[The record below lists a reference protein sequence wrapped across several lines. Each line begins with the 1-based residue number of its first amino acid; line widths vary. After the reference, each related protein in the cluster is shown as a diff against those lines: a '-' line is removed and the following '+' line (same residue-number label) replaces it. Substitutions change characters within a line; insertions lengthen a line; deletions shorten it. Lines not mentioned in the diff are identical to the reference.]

1 MASAKA
7 YKDAGL
13 SARLA
18 DRYYRP
24 AQDSDPTF
32 VGDVERISG
41 TEAHIC
47 YQCGT
52 CTGSCPS
59 APRSSYRIRNF
70 MRRTN
75 LGLKELSLN
84 DPDLW
89 LCTTCYTCSDRCPRD
104 LIPTDVIMAMRNMAA
119 AQGILPKNML
129 GTVNFIYQTG
139 HGVPNSDG
147 NRAARVKLGL
157 EPEPETTS
165 KYPEYLPAIRKILE
179 AYGTKQLADKVL
191 AEGQ

>member
-7 YKDAGL
+7 YKDAAL
-13 SARLA
+13 SKRLA
-18 DRYYRP
+18 DRSYRP
-24 AQDSDPTF
+24 ALDSDPTF

-41 TEAHIC
+41 TTAHLC

-75 LGLKELSLN
+75 LGLKEVSLN

>member
-1 MASAKA
+1 MASAKS
-7 YKDAGL
+7 YKDASL

-24 AQDSDPTF
+24 AQDADPTF
-32 VGDVERISG
+32 VGDVEKISG

-70 MRRTN
+70 MRRAN
-75 LGLKELSLN
+75 LGLKDVSLT

-119 AQGILPKNML
+119 QRGIVPKNFL

-139 HGVPNSDG
+139 HGVPNSDA
-147 NRAARVKLGL
+147 NRSARIKLGL
-157 EPEPETTS
+157 EPEPETTC

-191 AEGQ
+191 SEGQ

>member
-32 VGDVERISG
+32 VRDVEKISG
-41 TEAHIC
+41 TVAHIC

-70 MRRTN
+70 MRRVN
-75 LGLKELSLN
+75 LGLKEISLT

-119 AQGILPKNML
+119 LRGIVPKNFL

-139 HGVPNSDG
+139 HGVPNSDA

-157 EPEPETTS
+157 ESEPETTG

>member
-7 YKDAGL
+7 YKDAAL
-13 SARLA
+13 AARLA

-24 AQDSDPTF
+24 AQDADPTF
-32 VGDVERISG
+32 VGEVEKISG

-70 MRRTN
+70 MRRAN
-75 LGLKELSLN
+75 LGLKDMSLN

-119 AQGILPKNML
+119 KQGILPKNML

-139 HGVPNSDG
+139 HGVPNSDA
-147 NRAARVKLGL
+147 NRVARVKLGL

-191 AEGQ
+191 SEGQ

>member
-1 MASAKA
+1 MASAKS
-7 YKDAGL
+7 YKDASL

-18 DRYYRP
+18 DRHYRP
-24 AQDSDPTF
+24 AQDADPTF
-32 VGDVERISG
+32 VGDVEKISG

-70 MRRTN
+70 MRRAN
-75 LGLKELSLN
+75 LGLKDVSLN

-119 AQGILPKNML
+119 KQGILPKNML

-139 HGVPNSDG
+139 HGVPNSDA
-147 NRAARVKLGL
+147 NRAARIKLGL
-157 EPEPETTS
+157 EPEPETTC

-191 AEGQ
+191 SEGQ

>member
-1 MASAKA
+1 MTSAKS
-7 YKDAGL
+7 YKDAAL
-13 SARLA
+13 AARLA

-24 AQDSDPTF
+24 AEDSDPTF
-32 VGDVERISG
+32 TSEVEKISG

-47 YQCGT
+47 YQRGT

-59 APRSSYRIRNF
+59 APRSAYRIRNF
-70 MRRTN
+70 MRRVN
-75 LGLKELSLN
+75 LGMRDVCLN

-89 LCTTCYTCSDRCPRD
+89 LCTTCYTCSDRCPRN
-104 LIPTDVIMAMRNMAA
+104 LVPTDVIMAMRNLA
-119 AQGILPKNML
+119 AQQGIIPKNAL

-139 HGVPNSDG
+139 HGVPNSDA

-157 EPEPETTS
+157 EAEPETTC
-165 KYPEYLPAIRKILE
+165 KYPEYIPAIRKILE

-191 AEGQ
+191 EGGQ

>member
-1 MASAKA
+1 MASAKS
-7 YKDAGL
+7 YKDASL

-32 VGDVERISG
+32 VGDVETISG

-70 MRRTN
+70 MRRAN
-75 LGLKELSLN
+75 LGLKDVSLT

-119 AQGILPKNML
+119 QRGIVPKNFL

-139 HGVPNSDG
+139 HGVPNSDA
-147 NRAARVKLGL
+147 NRSARIKLGL
-157 EPEPETTS
+157 EPEPETTC

-179 AYGTKQLADKVL
+179 AYGIKQLADKVL
-191 AEGQ
+191 SEGQ

>member
-1 MASAKA
+1 
-7 YKDAGL
+7 
-13 SARLA
+13 
-18 DRYYRP
+18 
-24 AQDSDPTF
+24 
-32 VGDVERISG
+32 
-41 TEAHIC
+41 
-47 YQCGT
+47 
-52 CTGSCPS
+52 
-59 APRSSYRIRNF
+59 
-70 MRRTN
+70 MRRAN
-75 LGLKELSLN
+75 LGVKDVSLN

-119 AQGILPKNML
+119 SQGILPKNML

-139 HGVPNSDG
+139 HGVPNSDA

>member
-7 YKDAGL
+7 YKDASL

-32 VGDVERISG
+32 VGDVESISG
-41 TEAHIC
+41 TEANIC

-75 LGLKELSLN
+75 LGLKEVSLT

-119 AQGILPKNML
+119 QRGIVPKNFL

-139 HGVPNSDG
+139 HGVPNSDA
-147 NRAARVKLGL
+147 NRAARIQLGL
-157 EPEPETTS
+157 EP
-165 KYPEYLPAIRKILE
+165 
-179 AYGTKQLADKVL
+179 
-191 AEGQ
+191 

>member
-1 MASAKA
+1 MASAKS

-24 AQDSDPTF
+24 AQDADPTF
-32 VGDVERISG
+32 VGDVEKISG

-47 YQCGT
+47 YQFGT

-70 MRRTN
+70 MRRAN
-75 LGLKELSLN
+75 LGLKEVSLT

-119 AQGILPKNML
+119 QRGIVPKNFL

-139 HGVPNSDG
+139 HGVPNSDA

-157 EPEPETTS
+157 EPEPETTC

-191 AEGQ
+191 SEGQ

>member
-1 MASAKA
+1 MASAKS

-24 AQDSDPTF
+24 AHDADPTF
-32 VGDVERISG
+32 VGDVEKISG

-70 MRRTN
+70 MRRAN
-75 LGLKELSLN
+75 LGLKEVSLT

-119 AQGILPKNML
+119 QSGIIPKNFL

-139 HGVPNSDG
+139 HGVPNNDA

-157 EPEPETTS
+157 EPEPETTC
-165 KYPEYLPAIRKILE
+165 KYPEYMPTIRKILE

-191 AEGQ
+191 SEGQ

>member
-1 MASAKA
+1 MTSAKS
-7 YKDAGL
+7 YNDAAL
-13 SARLA
+13 AARLA

-24 AQDSDPTF
+24 AEDSDPTF
-32 VGDVERISG
+32 TSEVEKISG

-59 APRSSYRIRNF
+59 APRSAYRIRNF
-70 MRRTN
+70 MRRVN
-75 LGLKELSLN
+75 LGMRDVCLN

-89 LCTTCYTCSDRCPRD
+89 LCTTCYTCSDRCPRN
-104 LIPTDVIMAMRNMAA
+104 LVPTDVIMAMRNLA
-119 AQGILPKNML
+119 AQQGIIPKNAL

-139 HGVPNSDG
+139 HGVPNSDA

-157 EPEPETTS
+157 EAEPETTC
-165 KYPEYLPAIRKILE
+165 KYPEYIPAIRKILE

-191 AEGQ
+191 EGGQ

>member
-1 MASAKA
+1 MTSAKA
-7 YKDAGL
+7 YKDAAL
-13 SARLA
+13 AQRLA

-24 AQDSDPTF
+24 AEDADPTF
-32 VGDVERISG
+32 TAEVEKRSG
-41 TEAHIC
+41 TVAHIC

-59 APRSSYRIRNF
+59 APRSTYRIRNF

-75 LGLKELSLN
+75 LGLKTVSLN

-119 AQGILPKNML
+119 AQGIVPKNFL
-129 GTVNFIYQTG
+129 GTVKFIYDTG
-139 HGVPNSDG
+139 HGVPNSDA

-157 EPEPETTS
+157 EADPETTH

>member
-1 MASAKA
+1 MASAKS
-7 YKDAGL
+7 YKDASL

-18 DRYYRP
+18 DRHYRP
-24 AQDSDPTF
+24 AQDADPTF
-32 VGDVERISG
+32 VGDVEKISG

-70 MRRTN
+70 MRRAN
-75 LGLKELSLN
+75 LGLKDVSLN

-119 AQGILPKNML
+119 KQGILPKNML

-139 HGVPNSDG
+139 HGVPNSDA

-157 EPEPETTS
+157 EPEPETTC

-191 AEGQ
+191 SEGQ

>member
-1 MASAKA
+1 MASAKS
-7 YKDAGL
+7 YKDASL

-24 AQDSDPTF
+24 AQDADPTF
-32 VGDVERISG
+32 VGDVETISG

-70 MRRTN
+70 MRRAN
-75 LGLKELSLN
+75 LGLKDVSLT

-119 AQGILPKNML
+119 QRGIVPKNFL

-139 HGVPNSDG
+139 HGVPNSDA
-147 NRAARVKLGL
+147 NRSARIKLGL
-157 EPEPETTS
+157 EPEPETTC

-191 AEGQ
+191 SEGQ

>member
-1 MASAKA
+1 MASTKA

-13 SARLA
+13 SARLE

-75 LGLKELSLN
+75 LGLKE
-84 DPDLW
+84 
-89 LCTTCYTCSDRCPRD
+89 
-104 LIPTDVIMAMRNMAA
+104 V
-119 AQGILPKNML
+119 
-129 GTVNFIYQTG
+129 
-139 HGVPNSDG
+139 
-147 NRAARVKLGL
+147 
-157 EPEPETTS
+157 
-165 KYPEYLPAIRKILE
+165 
-179 AYGTKQLADKVL
+179 
-191 AEGQ
+191 

>member
-1 MASAKA
+1 MASAKS
-7 YKDAGL
+7 YKDASL

-24 AQDSDPTF
+24 AQDADPTF
-32 VGDVERISG
+32 VGEVETISG

-70 MRRTN
+70 MRRAN
-75 LGLKELSLN
+75 LGLKDVSLT

-119 AQGILPKNML
+119 QRGIVPKNFL

-139 HGVPNSDG
+139 HGVPNSDA
-147 NRAARVKLGL
+147 NRAARIKLGL
-157 EPEPETTS
+157 EPEPETTC

-191 AEGQ
+191 SEGQ

>member
-7 YKDAGL
+7 YKNAIL

-24 AQDSDPTF
+24 AQVSDPTF
-32 VGDVERISG
+32 VGDLERISG

-75 LGLKELSLN
+75 LGLKEVSLT

-119 AQGILPKNML
+119 QRGIVPKNFL

-139 HGVPNSDG
+139 HGVPNSDA
-147 NRAARVKLGL
+147 NRAARIKLGL
-157 EPEPETTS
+157 DPEPETTS

>member
-1 MASAKA
+1 MASAKS
-7 YKDAGL
+7 YKDTNL

-24 AQDSDPTF
+24 AQDADPTF
-32 VGDVERISG
+32 VGDVEKISG

-75 LGLKELSLN
+75 LGLKDVSLT

-119 AQGILPKNML
+119 QRGIVPKNFL

-139 HGVPNSDG
+139 HGVPNSDA
-147 NRAARVKLGL
+147 NRVARVKLGL
-157 EPEPETTS
+157 EPEPETTC

-179 AYGTKQLADKVL
+179 IYGTKQLADKIL
-191 AEGQ
+191 SEGQ

>member
-1 MASAKA
+1 MASAKS
-7 YKDAGL
+7 YKDASL

-32 VGDVERISG
+32 VGDVETISG

-70 MRRTN
+70 MRRAN
-75 LGLKELSLN
+75 LGLKDVSLT

-119 AQGILPKNML
+119 QRGIVPKNFL

-139 HGVPNSDG
+139 HGVPNSDA
-147 NRAARVKLGL
+147 NRFARIKLGL
-157 EPEPETTS
+157 EPEPETTC

-191 AEGQ
+191 SEGQ

>member
-1 MASAKA
+1 MASAKS
-7 YKDAGL
+7 YKDASG

-32 VGDVERISG
+32 VGDVETISG

-70 MRRTN
+70 MRRAN
-75 LGLKELSLN
+75 LGLKDMSLT

-119 AQGILPKNML
+119 QRGIVPKNFL

-139 HGVPNSDG
+139 HGVPNSDA
-147 NRAARVKLGL
+147 NRVARVKLGL
-157 EPEPETTS
+157 EPEPETTC

-191 AEGQ
+191 SEGQ

>member
-1 MASAKA
+1 MASAKS
-7 YKDAGL
+7 YKDASL

-24 AQDSDPTF
+24 AQDADPTF
-32 VGDVERISG
+32 VGDVETISG

-70 MRRTN
+70 MRRAN
-75 LGLKELSLN
+75 LGLKDMSLT

-119 AQGILPKNML
+119 QRGIVPKNFL

-139 HGVPNSDG
+139 HGVPNSDA
-147 NRAARVKLGL
+147 NRSARIKLGL
-157 EPEPETTS
+157 EPEPETTC

-191 AEGQ
+191 SEGQ

>member
-7 YKDAGL
+7 YKDAAL
-13 SARLA
+13 SKRLA
-18 DRYYRP
+18 DRSYRP
-24 AQDSDPTF
+24 ALDSDPTF

-41 TEAHIC
+41 TTAHLC

-75 LGLKELSLN
+75 LGLKEVSLN

-119 AQGILPKNML
+119 AQGVLPKNML

>member
-7 YKDAGL
+7 YKDAAL
-13 SARLA
+13 SKRLA

-24 AQDSDPTF
+24 AQDSDPSF
-32 VGDVERISG
+32 VGDVEKISG
-41 TEAHIC
+41 TEAHLC

-75 LGLKELSLN
+75 LGLKDVSLN

-119 AQGILPKNML
+119 SQGILPKNML

-139 HGVPNSDG
+139 HGVPNSDA

>member
-1 MASAKA
+1 MASAKS
-7 YKDAGL
+7 YKDASL

-24 AQDSDPTF
+24 AQDADPTF
-32 VGDVERISG
+32 VGDVETISG

-70 MRRTN
+70 MRRAN
-75 LGLKELSLN
+75 LGLKDVSLN

-119 AQGILPKNML
+119 QRGIVPKNFL

-139 HGVPNSDG
+139 HGVPNSDA
-147 NRAARVKLGL
+147 NRSARIKLGL
-157 EPEPETTS
+157 EPEPETTC

-191 AEGQ
+191 SEGQ

>member
-1 MASAKA
+1 MTSAKA
-7 YKDAGL
+7 YKDAAL
-13 SARLA
+13 AARLS

-24 AQDSDPTF
+24 RQDSDPSFTTE
-32 VGDVERISG
+32 VEKIGG

-47 YQCGT
+47 FQCGT

-59 APRSSYRIRNF
+59 AARSSYRIRNF
-70 MRRTN
+70 MRRVN
-75 LGLKELSLN
+75 LGMRDVCIN

-89 LCTTCYTCSDRCPRD
+89 MCTTCYTCADRCPRD
-104 LIPTDVIMAMRNMAA
+104 LIPTDVIMAMRNIAA
-119 AQGILPKNML
+119 KQGIVPKNFL
-129 GTVNFIYQTG
+129 ATVNFIYNTG
-139 HGVPNSDG
+139 HGVPNNDA

-157 EPEPETTS
+157 DPEPETTS

-179 AYGTKQLADKVL
+179 IYGTKQLADKVL

>member
-1 MASAKA
+1 MANAKA

-75 LGLKELSLN
+75 LGLKEVSLT

-119 AQGILPKNML
+119 QRGIVPKNFL

-139 HGVPNSDG
+139 HGVPNSDA
-147 NRAARVKLGL
+147 NRAARIKLGL
-157 EPEPETTS
+157 DPEPETTS

>member
-1 MASAKA
+1 MASAKS
-7 YKDAGL
+7 YKDASL

-24 AQDSDPTF
+24 AQDADPTF
-32 VGDVERISG
+32 VGDVETISG

-70 MRRTN
+70 MRRAN
-75 LGLKELSLN
+75 LGLKDVSLT

-119 AQGILPKNML
+119 QRGIVPKNFL

-139 HGVPNSDG
+139 HGVPNSDA
-147 NRAARVKLGL
+147 NRAARIKLGL
-157 EPEPETTS
+157 EPEPETTC

-191 AEGQ
+191 SEGQ

>member
-1 MASAKA
+1 MASAKS
-7 YKDAGL
+7 YKDASL

-32 VGDVERISG
+32 VGDVETISG

-70 MRRTN
+70 MRRAN
-75 LGLKELSLN
+75 LGLKDVSLT

-119 AQGILPKNML
+119 QRGIVPKNFL

-139 HGVPNSDG
+139 HGVPNSDA
-147 NRAARVKLGL
+147 NRSARIKLGL
-157 EPEPETTS
+157 EPEPETTC

-191 AEGQ
+191 SEGQ

>member
-1 MASAKA
+1 MASAKS

-24 AQDSDPTF
+24 AQDADPTF
-32 VGDVERISG
+32 VGDVEKISG

-70 MRRTN
+70 MRRAN
-75 LGLKELSLN
+75 LGLKEVSLT

-89 LCTTCYTCSDRCPRD
+89 LCTTCYTCSDRGPRD

-119 AQGILPKNML
+119 QRGIVPKNFL

-139 HGVPNSDG
+139 HGVPNSDA

-157 EPEPETTS
+157 EPEPETTC

-179 AYGTKQLADKVL
+179 SYGTKQLADKVL
-191 AEGQ
+191 SEGQ

>member
-1 MASAKA
+1 MASAKS
-7 YKDAGL
+7 YKDASL

-32 VGDVERISG
+32 VGDVETISG

-70 MRRTN
+70 MRRAN
-75 LGLKELSLN
+75 LGLKDVSLT

-119 AQGILPKNML
+119 RRGIVPKNFL

-139 HGVPNSDG
+139 HGVPNSDA

-157 EPEPETTS
+157 EPEPETTC

-191 AEGQ
+191 SEGQ

>member
-7 YKDAGL
+7 YKDASL

-41 TEAHIC
+41 TEAHIR

-52 CTGSCPS
+52 CTGSCTS
-59 APRSSYRIRNF
+59 APRSSYRIRTF

-75 LGLKELSLN
+75 LGLKEVSLT

-119 AQGILPKNML
+119 QRGIVPKNFL

-139 HGVPNSDG
+139 HGVPNSDA
-147 NRAARVKLGL
+147 NRAARIKLGL
-157 EPEPETTS
+157 DPEPETTS

>member
-1 MASAKA
+1 MASAKS
-7 YKDAGL
+7 YKDTNL

-24 AQDSDPTF
+24 AQDADQTF
-32 VGDVERISG
+32 VGDVEKISG

-75 LGLKELSLN
+75 LGLKDVSLT

-119 AQGILPKNML
+119 QRGIVPKNFL

-139 HGVPNSDG
+139 HGVPNSDA
-147 NRAARVKLGL
+147 NRVARVKLGL
-157 EPEPETTS
+157 EPEPETTC

-179 AYGTKQLADKVL
+179 IYGTKQLADKIL
-191 AEGQ
+191 SEGQ

>member
-1 MASAKA
+1 MASAKS
-7 YKDAGL
+7 YKDTNL

-24 AQDSDPTF
+24 AQDADQTF
-32 VGDVERISG
+32 VGDVEKISG

-75 LGLKELSLN
+75 LGLKDVSLT

-119 AQGILPKNML
+119 QRGIVPKNFL

-139 HGVPNSDG
+139 HGVPNSDA
-147 NRAARVKLGL
+147 NRAARIKLGL
-157 EPEPETTS
+157 EPEPETTC

-179 AYGTKQLADKVL
+179 IYGTKQLADKIL
-191 AEGQ
+191 SEGQ

>member
-1 MASAKA
+1 MASAKS
-7 YKDAGL
+7 YKDASL

-32 VGDVERISG
+32 VGDVETISG

-70 MRRTN
+70 MRRAN
-75 LGLKELSLN
+75 LGLKDVSLT

-119 AQGILPKNML
+119 QRGIVPKNFL

-139 HGVPNSDG
+139 HGVPNSDA
-147 NRAARVKLGL
+147 NRSARIKLGL
-157 EPEPETTS
+157 EPEPETTC

-179 AYGTKQLADKVL
+179 AYGTKQLTDKVL
-191 AEGQ
+191 SEGQ